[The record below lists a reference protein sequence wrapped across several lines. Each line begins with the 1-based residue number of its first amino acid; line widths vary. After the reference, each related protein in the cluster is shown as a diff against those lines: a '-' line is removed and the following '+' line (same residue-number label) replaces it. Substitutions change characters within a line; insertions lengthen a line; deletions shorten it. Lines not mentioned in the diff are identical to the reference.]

1 MFAKYLVVLILFIK
15 QGYTY
20 GEVKFKDLHHELPPL
35 YSFDDYDRCF
45 LLAGSKVEELPSGTY
60 CVVFAEIQEDN
71 SNELWQQIAKHNEFM
86 YNYRSDRLFFGLCLN
101 RCMKF
106 VNGNFSEQNVTI
118 NNDITQF
125 FEMVHQQPLDLE
137 MRTNYSRMIQQ
148 CLNDEFQRKY
158 NLELKTFVEYCERRQ
173 GDVHNMPAENGN
185 TRKDVADTFV
195 YKFFEVI
202 ILLCILSTFCD
213 YFIKYK
219 HAKAAAATQGN
230 HFFKTNLQKPAWRLI
245 TSFSLTRNYYRLT
258 QPYRGEVGQRFAYL
272 DGLRSVCTLMI
283 LCCHSHYIS
292 FGPVKNTEF
301 FENFG
306 KSTLGLMALNMS
318 IIIEIYMVMSGIL
331 LHVKFAQRHPVTPQS
346 NFGKCWNTFWA
357 IIIGRYVRFLPTL
370 VAIIGVNVT
379 FLKSLGDGPFWRHL
393 TEPART
399 FGRKNW
405 WKNLLMINNFSP
417 KDTSSPHTW
426 YLAVN
431 FQLCALYTI
440 ILIIMSK
447 YPQYKKRIFII
458 MGFLTIA
465 ISTSIAYIFK
475 LEPAYMNKPETYRYG
490 FVKDYELYYLS
501 YTPFYTNLGG
511 YLFGLLCG
519 EIYLKF
525 FANETKSKKLQT
537 MLQYLWPVVPLT
549 AWYIYYLGTILIF
562 HEPSLWTALYSGLHR
577 NIWILIVCG
586 IPVMSMACNAESLVS
601 KFCRLPMFR
610 IFARLT
616 PQAFMWHCLVLQVT
630 TAYHRQPQYIT
641 ATYYACQCIITIGL
655 STILAFF
662 GYLLLEIPFSQIFEA
677 LLPQAKKKR

>member
-1 MFAKYLVVLILFIK
+1 MFAIYLVVLILFAK
-15 QGYTY
+15 QGHTG
-20 GEVKFKDLHHELPPL
+20 GEVKFIGLHHELPPL
-35 YSFDDYDRCF
+35 YTFDDYDRCF
-45 LLAGSKVEELPSGTY
+45 LAAGSEDKLTSATTY

-71 SNELWQQIAKHNEFM
+71 SNALWQQIAKHNEFM

-106 VNGNFSEQNVTI
+106 ANETFSEQNFTI
-118 NNDITQF
+118 NNEITQF
-125 FEMVHQQPLDLE
+125 FEIVHQQPLDIE
-137 MRTNYSRMIQQ
+137 MRTNYSHMIQQ
-148 CLNDEFQRKY
+148 CLNEEFQMKY
-158 NLELKTFVEYCERRQ
+158 NLQLNTFVEYCERRQ
-173 GDVHNMPAENGN
+173 GDDNMPVANE
-185 TRKDVADTFV
+185 VADRFV
-195 YKFFEVI
+195 YLFFGVI
-202 ILLCILSTFCD
+202 VLLCILSTFCD
-213 YFIKYK
+213 YFIKSN
-219 HAKAAAATQGN
+219 HSIQGTE
-230 HFFKTNLQKPAWRLI
+230 FFKTNLDKPAWRLL

-258 QPYRGEVGQRFAYL
+258 QPYRGEVGQRWAYL

-283 LCCHSHYIS
+283 LCCHSHYLS
-292 FGPVKNTEF
+292 LGLVKNTEF

-318 IIIEIYMVMSGIL
+318 IIIEIYMVMSGLL
-331 LHVKFAQRHPVTPQS
+331 LHVKIAQRHTVTPQS

-370 VAIIGVNVT
+370 VAILGVNAT
-379 FLKSLGDGPFWRHL
+379 LLKSLGDGPFWRHH
-393 TEPART
+393 TEAART

-405 WKNLLMINNFSP
+405 WKNLLMINNFSQ

-426 YLAVN
+426 YIAAN
-431 FQLCALYTI
+431 FQLCTLYTI
-440 ILIIMSK
+440 ILIIVSK
-447 YPQYKKRIFII
+447 YPKYKKYIFII

-465 ISTSIAYIFK
+465 LPTSIAYIFK
-475 LEPAYMNKPETYRYG
+475 LEPAFMNKPETYRYG
-490 FVKDYELYYLS
+490 YVKDYELFYLS

-525 FANETKSKKLQT
+525 IANETKSKKLQT

-549 AWYIYYLGTILIF
+549 EWFIYYLGTILIF
-562 HEPSLWTALYSGLHR
+562 QEPSLWTALYSGLHR

-616 PQAFMWHCLVLQVT
+616 PQAFMWHFLVLQVT

-641 ATYYACQCIITIGL
+641 ATYYTGQCIITIGF
-655 STILAFF
+655 STVLAFF

-677 LLPQAKKKR
+677 LLPQTKKSDKK